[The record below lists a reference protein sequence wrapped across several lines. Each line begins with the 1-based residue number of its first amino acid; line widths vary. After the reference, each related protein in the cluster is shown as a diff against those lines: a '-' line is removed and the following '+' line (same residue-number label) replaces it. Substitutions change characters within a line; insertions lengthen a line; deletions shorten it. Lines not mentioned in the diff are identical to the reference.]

1 MERGTEVI
9 GVDANVLLRLL
20 TRDDEKEYEIAR
32 AFFDER
38 SPDSPAFVSAVA
50 LAETAWVLRSAY
62 KIPFDEVVV
71 SLSLLVDSDDFV
83 VEAGE
88 AFKSL
93 RNNGG
98 KASQLTDF
106 IVAQM
111 GVRAGCRHTVTFD
124 KRASTAVPSMELL
137 Q

>member
-1 MERGTEVI
+1 MI

-20 TRDDEKEYEIAR
+20 TRDDEKQYEVAR
-32 AFFDER
+32 AFFDKR

-50 LAETAWVLRSAY
+50 LAETAWVLRSSY
-62 KIPFDEVVV
+62 KIPFDEIVE
-71 SLSLLVDSDDFV
+71 SLSLLVESDDFV
-83 VEAGE
+83 VEGGE

-93 RNNGG
+93 KDNGG

-111 GVRAGCRHTVTFD
+111 GARAGCQHTVTFD
-124 KRASTAVPSMELL
+124 RHASVSVPSMEFLE
-137 Q
+137 